1 VLARQGRVTVGT
13 PNDSDLHSPAVD
25 VRSYAGDRMAALVS
39 DHDVVVAF
47 GYLLRQHPVIARQ
60 ARFLVMDLYDPFLL
74 ENLTM
79 HDDLPM
85 ARRMGVHEHDL
96 GVVRDQLFQADFFIC
111 ASERQRDYWL
121 GALSMVNRVNPQ
133 SYAQDAT
140 LRRLIDVVA
149 FGLPAEPPASA
160 RPAIREEVAAI
171 AADDVVVLWGGGIWN
186 WFDPLTAIRAVA
198 SLRAELPGLKLFFM
212 GLRHPNP
219 ELPQM
224 AMARRAV
231 ELAAELGVLDRQV
244 FFRDGW
250 VPYEDRVNYLMSA
263 DIGISLHFDHV
274 ETRFSYRTRLLDYL
288 WAGLPVVATAGDVL
302 SNELAA
308 GGAGVAVPEAD
319 VEAVAGAL
327 RRLATDPAARSSMR
341 ERARRLA
348 ADHTWERVAAPLLDY
363 CRSPYAS
370 RPAGAL
376 DPDALR
382 LSHRLRAAWWR
393 SPLRRAAGKIR
404 RRLRG
409 RRR

>member
-13 PNDSDLHSPAVD
+13 PNESDLRSPVVD
-25 VRSYAGDRMAALVS
+25 VRSYEGGRMAALVG

-47 GYLLRQHPVIARQ
+47 GYLLRHHPVIAQR

-85 ARRMGVHEHDL
+85 ARRMEVHEHDL
-96 GVVRDQLFQADFFIC
+96 GVVRDQLRQADFFIC

-121 GALSMVNRVNPQ
+121 GALSLVNRINPQ
-133 SYAQDAT
+133 SYTQDAT
-140 LRRLIDVVA
+140 LRRLIGVVS
-149 FGLPAEPPASA
+149 FGLPAEPPAPSRA
-160 RPAIREEVAAI
+160 AIREEVAGI
-171 AADDVVVLWGGGIWN
+171 TPDDVVVLWGGGIWN
-186 WFDPLTAIRAVA
+186 WFDPLTAIKAVA
-198 SLRAELPGLKLFFM
+198 ALHGEAPPVKLFFM

-224 AMARRAV
+224 AMATRAV

-263 DIGISLHFDHV
+263 DLGISLHFDHV

-302 SNELAA
+302 STELADA
-308 GGAGVAVPEAD
+308 GAGVAVPEAD
-319 VEAVAGAL
+319 VDAVADAL
-327 RRLATDPAARSSMR
+327 RRLSRDPAQRSLMR

-348 ADHTWERVAAPLLDY
+348 AEHTWERAAAPLLDF
-363 CRSPYAS
+363 CRSPYRT
-370 RPAGAL
+370 RPA
-376 DPDALR
+376 DAMDVPR
-382 LSHRLRAAWWR
+382 LSRRLREAWWR
-393 SPLRRAAGKIR
+393 SPLRRAAGRMR

>member
-1 VLARQGRVTVGT
+1 MLARQGRVTIGT
-13 PNDSDLHSPAVD
+13 PNDSDLRSPAVD
-25 VRSYAGDRMAALVS
+25 VRSYAGGRMASLVS

-47 GYLLRQHPVIARQ
+47 GYLIRHHPVIARQ

-79 HDDLPM
+79 HDDLSM
-85 ARRMGVHEHDL
+85 ARRMAVHEHDL
-96 GVVRDQLFQADFFIC
+96 GVVRDQLRQADFFIC

-121 GALSMVNRVNPQ
+121 GALSMVNRVNPL

-140 LRRLIDVVA
+140 LRRLIDVVS
-149 FGLPAEPPASA
+149 FGLPAKPPEPQ

-171 AADDVVVLWGGGIWN
+171 AAADVVVLWGGGIWN

-198 SLRAELPGLKLFFM
+198 SLGAEIPALKLFFM

-219 ELPQM
+219 DLPQM
-224 AMARRAV
+224 TMARRAV

-250 VPYEDRVNYLMSA
+250 VPYEERVNYLMSA

-308 GGAGVAVPEAD
+308 AGAGVAVPEAD
-319 VEAVAGAL
+319 VRAVADAL
-327 RRLATDPAARSSMR
+327 RRLATDPASRSAMR

-348 ADHTWERVAAPLLDY
+348 ADHTWERVALPLLEF
-363 CRSPYAS
+363 CRSPYRT
-370 RPAGAL
+370 RPSGAL
-376 DPDALR
+376 DLDAPR

-393 SPLRRAAGKIR
+393 SPIRRAAGKIW

-409 RRR
+409 GRR

>member
-1 VLARQGRVTVGT
+1 
-13 PNDSDLHSPAVD
+13 
-25 VRSYAGDRMAALVS
+25 MA
-39 DHDVVVAF
+39 
-47 GYLLRQHPVIARQ
+47 
-60 ARFLVMDLYDPFLL
+60 
-74 ENLTM
+74 
-79 HDDLPM
+79 
-85 ARRMGVHEHDL
+85 VHEHDL
-96 GVVRDQLFQADFFIC
+96 GVVRDQLRQADFFIC

-121 GALSMVNRVNPQ
+121 GALSMVNRVNPL

-140 LRRLIDVVA
+140 LRRLIDVVS
-149 FGLPAEPPASA
+149 FGLPAKPPEPQ

-171 AADDVVVLWGGGIWN
+171 AAADVVVLWGGGIWN

-198 SLRAELPGLKLFFM
+198 SLGAEIPALKLFFM

-219 ELPQM
+219 DLPQM
-224 AMARRAV
+224 TMARRAV

-250 VPYEDRVNYLMSA
+250 VPYEERVNYLMSA

-308 GGAGVAVPEAD
+308 AGAGVAVPEAD
-319 VEAVAGAL
+319 VRAVADAL
-327 RRLATDPAARSSMR
+327 RRLATDPASRSAMR

-348 ADHTWERVAAPLLDY
+348 ADHTWERVALPLLEF
-363 CRSPYAS
+363 CRSPYRT
-370 RPAGAL
+370 RPSGAL
-376 DPDALR
+376 DLDAPR

-393 SPLRRAAGKIR
+393 SPIRRAAGKIW

-409 RRR
+409 GPR

>member
-1 VLARQGRVTVGT
+1 MLARQGRVTVGA
-13 PNDSDLHSPAVD
+13 PNESDLRSPAVQ
-25 VRSYAGDRMAALVS
+25 VRSYEGSRMATLVS

-47 GYLLRQHPVIARQ
+47 GYLLRQHPLIARQ

-96 GVVRDQLFQADFFIC
+96 GVVRDQLRQADFFIC

-140 LRRLIDVVA
+140 LRRLIDVVP
-149 FGLPAEPPASA
+149 FGLPAEPPAPA

-171 AADDVVVLWGGGIWN
+171 AADDIVVLWGGGIWN

-198 SLRAELPGLKLFFM
+198 SLRAEVPGLKLFFL

-231 ELAAELGVLDRQV
+231 ELATELRVLDHQV
-244 FFRDGW
+244 FFRHGW

-263 DIGISLHFDHV
+263 DIGISLHFEHV
-274 ETRFSYRTRLLDYL
+274 ETRFSYRTRLLDYI
-288 WAGLPVVATAGDVL
+288 WTGLPVVATAGDVL

-308 GGAGVAVPEAD
+308 AGAGIAVPEGD
-319 VEAVAGAL
+319 VSAVADAL
-327 RRLATDPAARSSMR
+327 RRLATDPGARSSMG

-348 ADHTWERVAAPLLDY
+348 ADHTWERVAVPLLEY
-363 CRSPYAS
+363 CRSPY
-370 RPAGAL
+370 RNREAGAL
-376 DPDALR
+376 DLDAPG
-382 LSHRLRAAWWR
+382 LSQRLRASWWR
-393 SPLRRAAGKIR
+393 SPVRRAAGKIR

-409 RRR
+409 RRP

>member
-1 VLARQGRVTVGT
+1 VGT
-13 PNDSDLHSPAVD
+13 PNESDLRSPAVE
-25 VRSYAGDRMAALVS
+25 VRSYEGGRMGALVD
-39 DHDVVVAF
+39 DHEVVVAF
-47 GYLLRQHPVIARQ
+47 GYLLRQHPVIAQR

-79 HDDLPM
+79 HDDLPL
-85 ARRMGVHEHDL
+85 ARRMTVHEHDL
-96 GVVRDQLFQADFFIC
+96 GVVQDQLRQADFFIC

-121 GALSMVNRVNPQ
+121 GALSIVNRVNPE
-133 SYAQDAT
+133 SYTQDAT

-149 FGLPAEPPASA
+149 FGLPAQAPAPTRA
-160 RPAIREEVAAI
+160 AIREEVDAI
-171 AADDVVVLWGGGIWN
+171 GDGDVVVLWGGGIWN

-198 SLRAELPGLKLFFM
+198 ALRGEEPAVKLFFM

-231 ELAAELGVLDRQV
+231 DLATELGVLDRQV

-263 DIGISLHFDHV
+263 DLGISLHFDHV

-288 WAGLPVVATAGDVL
+288 WTGLPVVATAGDVL

-308 GGAGVAVPEAD
+308 AGAGVAVPEAD
-319 VEAVAGAL
+319 VDAVAEAL
-327 RRLATDPAARSSMR
+327 RRLARDPAARSSMR

-348 ADHTWERVAAPLLDY
+348 AEHTWERAAAPLVEF
-363 CRSPYAS
+363 CRAPYRT
-370 RPAGAL
+370 RPARAI
-376 DPDALR
+376 DPPG
-382 LSHRLRAAWWR
+382 LSNRLRAAWWR
-393 SPLRRAAGKIR
+393 SPVRRAAGKIR
-404 RRLRG
+404 RRLR
-409 RRR
+409 RRNR